1 MRARVLAW
9 VVLAVVLFGVYK
21 GVQAWRNPWSMPSAA
36 AVSPVLSNLPASPAG
51 CGEKCRD

>member
-1 MRARVLAW
+1 MLAW

-21 GVQAWRNPWSMPSAA
+21 AASAWKNPW
-36 AVSPVLSNLPASPAG
+36 AVGGAVPAGALVNPVLSNLPASGAG